1 MGEWVERGMAATR
14 FLAAM
19 MGAAALLATILAG
32 VGLFAALASVVGER
46 SREIAIRITLGAR
59 KQGVLGLVARRASA
73 LVIPGLDGG
82 LLMAVALGGVLES
95 FLFGVQPQSPP
106 LLAMV
111 TAGML
116 LIAAIAAYVPAT
128 RAASVD
134 PARLLRE
141 E

>member
-1 MGEWVERGMAATR
+1 MAASR

-32 VGLFAALASVVGER
+32 VGLFAALASVVRER

-59 KQGVLGLVARRASA
+59 KQGVLGMVARRASA
-73 LVIPGLDGG
+73 LVIPGLVGG
-82 LLMAVALGGVLES
+82 LLMALALGAVLES
-95 FLFGVQPQSPP
+95 FLFGVEPQSPL

-116 LIAAIAAYVPAT
+116 LIAAIAAYLPAT

>member
-1 MGEWVERGMAATR
+1 MVR
-14 FLAAM
+14 
-19 MGAAALLATILAG
+19 
-32 VGLFAALASVVGER
+32 ER

-73 LVIPGLDGG
+73 LVIPGLVGG
-82 LLMAVALGGVLES
+82 LLMALALGGLLES
-95 FLFGVQPQSPP
+95 FLFGVQPQSPL

-111 TAGML
+111 TVGML
-116 LIAAIAAYVPAT
+116 VIAAIAAYLPAT